1 MNPLTSIALPDVQA
15 EAETR
20 GICLD
25 EVGISGLSYPL
36 TLRSPDGDVQH
47 TVADAEL
54 VVALDAAERGTH
66 MSRFVE
72 ALHEYR
78 DELGA
83 ESVLDLARDL
93 TSRLRASRA
102 RVHLSFP
109 MFVLRRAPVSDAESL
124 LRLDCAFTGA
134 ADGDVQTLQIA
145 VRVAVTSLC
154 PCSKEIADYGAHSQR
169 GYVRVEVSDG
179 AWGHGHRGMWF
190 DDLLAVIDEAASA
203 PVYPALKRA
212 DERQVTMAAYD
223 KPAFV
228 EDLARDVALGL
239 QSDPRIDGFSV
250 AIENQESIHDHQ
262 AVARTSWRRS

>member
-15 EAETR
+15 EDETR

-36 TLRSPDGDVQH
+36 SLRSPDGDVQH
-47 TVADAEL
+47 TVAAAEL

-78 DELGA
+78 NELDA
-83 ESVLDLARDL
+83 EGVLDLARDL
-93 TSRLRASRA
+93 TGRLRTPKATVR
-102 RVHLSFP
+102 LSFP
-109 MFVLRRAPVSDAESL
+109 LFVMRRAPVSSAESL
-124 LRLDCAFTGA
+124 LRIDCALLATAGIEEPK
-134 ADGDVQTLQIA
+134 LQLTA
-145 VRVAVTSLC
+145 RVAVTSLC
-154 PCSKEIADYGAHSQR
+154 PCSKQIADYGAHSQR
-169 GYVRVEVSDG
+169 GYVRVQVLDG
-179 AWGHGHRGMWF
+179 VWGSGDRGTWF
-190 DDLLAVIDEAASA
+190 DDLLAVIDSAASA

-212 DERQVTMAAYD
+212 DERHVTMAAYD

-239 QSDPRIDGFSV
+239 QADPRIHGFSV

-262 AVARTSWRRS
+262 AVARVSWRRT